1 MPLAATNQ
9 LVLHEREMRA
19 SKYCDPISVYQAHL
33 DGFGYEAGDLAGGAE
48 LDDLQHGGRR
58 APPAAAGGKLPARSA
73 AAAAG
78 AHSCGRRTARLCGG
92 GQLAVLPAELA
103 VVPGQAEP
111 PRGQRVAPG
120 AGGALQP
127 DPAPAVLADGCRA
140 GGIAEAEVG
149 LLLAPA
155 QRPAGVAFKP
165 I

>member
-1 MPLAATNQ
+1 
-9 LVLHEREMRA
+9 MR
-19 SKYCDPISVYQAHL
+19 Y
-33 DGFGYEAGDLAGGAE
+33 
-48 LDDLQHGGRR
+48 
-58 APPAAAGGKLPARSA
+58 
-73 AAAAG
+73 
-78 AHSCGRRTARLCGG
+78 GRRTARLGGG

-127 DPAPAVLADGCRA
+127 DPAPAVLADGGRA

>member
-1 MPLAATNQ
+1 MKRTWMALAMKPATWPVVPNS
-9 LVLHEREMRA
+9 M
-19 SKYCDPISVYQAHL
+19 ISST
-33 DGFGYEAGDLAGGAE
+33 
-48 LDDLQHGGRR
+48 
-58 APPAAAGGKLPARSA
+58 AAGGLPQQRPA
-73 AAAAG
+73 ASCLRAPWRRRPG
-78 AHSCGRRTARLCGG
+78 PHGCGRRTVRLRGG
-92 GQLAVLPAELA
+92 GQLAVLPAEIA

-127 DPAPAVLADGCRA
+127 DSAPAVLADGSRA

-155 QRPAGVAFKP
+155 QRTAGVAFKP